1 MPEPPD
7 EELPNIL
14 DLIISFKKQ
23 KEHDKE
29 DNRAVKRL
37 RALLA

>member
-14 DLIISFKKQ
+14 DLIIRSKKQ
-23 KEHDKE
+23 KEHNKKD
-29 DNRAVKRL
+29 DRAVKRL
-37 RALLA
+37 RVLLA